1 MITQLTA
8 ENVKKLQAVSIRP
21 DGSPVIL
28 TGENEAGK
36 STVLDCIWIALTGQT
51 PDQPI
56 RNGSKK
62 ARIELTVQI
71 DDEETPLVIER
82 RFTGKGSYI
91 TVKDDGGKARTS
103 PQKLLDGLTST
114 LTLDPLAFSR
124 MKPKEQRETL
134 LRLSGLDLTDW
145 EKRYKEAYDARTVA
159 NREATQKQSAWKGLA
174 DAPEG
179 TPDRE
184 QSAADLI
191 AEIEDMQGQRK
202 EADDCERAH
211 LGDLDD
217 LKDANAKIEELE
229 KALKQWKE
237 RAEVLRKR
245 TEEHQPAE
253 APTEE
258 AIAEK
263 RKKLSTIEEVNRN
276 VRYKLTKEAAK
287 DVSDKA
293 QRLAQQAERNVQ
305 KLLEEK
311 EALIKKA
318 DFGIDGIEIDDDGVL
333 FEGQPLAQQSSA
345 RTMEISARIAMRG
358 DPRFK
363 VLIIRDASLIGT
375 KIFQRIAEMADE
387 KGYQLWV
394 ERFQEEPGDHGV
406 HIIDGSV
413 AFIDGQATEA
423 ATAPESDDEGQDEN
437 DEETIDL

>member
-62 ARIELTVQI
+62 ARIELSVQI
-71 DDEETPLVIER
+71 NDEETPLVIER

-145 EKRYKEAYDARTVA
+145 EKRYKDGYEARTIA
-159 NREATQKQSAWKGLA
+159 NREATQKVSAWKGLA

-179 TPDRE
+179 TPERE

-191 AEIEDMQGQRK
+191 AEIEEMQGQRK
-202 EADDCERAH
+202 AREDAEGVRRGIERDQADC
-211 LGDLDD
+211 
-217 LKDANAKIEELE
+217 NAKIGRLERELE
-229 KALKQWKE
+229 AAGKE
-237 RAEVLRKR
+237 MEDLNAAARAHKV
-245 TEEHQPAE
+245 PE

-258 AIAEK
+258 AVAEK

-413 AFIDGQATEA
+413 AFIDGQATED
-423 ATAPESDDEGQDEN
+423 ATTPEFDDEGQNEN
-437 DEETIDL
+437 DEDTIDL